1 LSAPVDVSDWIVYMP
16 AVLQLLLA
24 IVALLHIRRLRFA
37 RALLATAF
45 AILLIVMAFTDVF
58 FIRFAPRERGQREW
72 SPDGKHVA
80 LLRYE
85 LLGAFGD
92 DREVLVIRHAWS
104 PFGEESYLG
113 PRENSNPRMT
123 WLDGHRLSIDIQTR
137 ACGQQVA
144 SVSIVCGNGPV
155 GAAAY

>member
-1 LSAPVDVSDWIVYMP
+1 MSAQVDVSDWMIYLP
-16 AVLQLLLA
+16 PLLLLLLA
-24 IVALLHIRRLRFA
+24 IVALLHVRRLRSV

-45 AILLIVMAFTDVF
+45 AILLVLMASANIF

-92 DREVLVIRHAWS
+92 DRDVLVIRHAWS

-113 PRENSNPRMT
+113 PRENSDPRIL
-123 WLDGHRLSIDIQTR
+123 WLDGHRLSIGMQSR
-137 ACGQQVA
+137 ACGRHLA
-144 SVSIVCGNGPV
+144 SVSIICQSESANTH
-155 GAAAY
+155 